1 MWIFWAAAVF
11 ISSIVFLNFI
21 IAVIS
26 ESYEKV
32 MQKATANAYKE
43 KVNMIQERESQ
54 FTDEDFNNDIYFPK
68 YLVVRNPVEGGQGAD
83 EWQGFIKD
91 IKSSLSET
99 KHSIKNSL
107 VTTQKKLTAAMKAT
121 TVEIEAK
128 VTAKNG
134 KDLDILKKQSIEM
147 KRSQEI
153 QTRALQKLLKKFD
166 IKNWL
171 RFKR

>member
-1 MWIFWAAAVF
+1 M
-11 ISSIVFLNFI
+11 
-21 IAVIS
+21 
-26 ESYEKV
+26 
-32 MQKATANAYKE
+32 
-43 KVNMIQERESQ
+43 
-54 FTDEDFNNDIYFPK
+54 
-68 YLVVRNPVEGGQGAD
+68 VVRNPVEGGQEAE

-147 KRSQEI
+147 KKNQQDMQAKIQELSNEMKRSQEI